1 VTKVNFY
8 SGVDDKLRLACTLS
22 HKAMQNGVRVLLSA
36 PDEHTHNALNKLL
49 WHYPD
54 TAFIP
59 HCNSDAPEADDM
71 PVVLD
76 QGSGVS
82 PHHELLISLHEECP
96 SFFSRF
102 ERVIEI
108 IGRDEDDKLKGRA
121 RFKFYKDR
129 GYELEHFDLSGKK
142 GA

>member
-1 VTKVNFY
+1 VTKVSFY
-8 SGVDDKLRLACTLS
+8 SGVDNKLRLACKLS
-22 HKAMQNGVRVLLSA
+22 HKAMQNGLRVVLSTPNA
-36 PDEHTHNALNKLL
+36 HTHSALDRLL

-59 HCNSDAPEADDM
+59 HCNCDAPEAGET

-76 QGSGVS
+76 QGSGQT
-82 PHHELLISLHEECP
+82 PHHELLITLHDESP
-96 SFFSRF
+96 PFFSRF

-108 IGRDEDDKLKGRA
+108 IGTDEDDKLKGRE

-129 GYELEHFDLSGKK
+129 GYELGHFDLSGKK

>member
-1 VTKVNFY
+1 MTKVDFY
-8 SGVDDKLRLACTLS
+8 SGIDDKLRLACKLS
-22 HKAMQNGVRVLLSA
+22 HKAMQNGVRVVLST
-36 PDEHTHNALNKLL
+36 PDAHTHNALDKLL

-54 TAFIP
+54 TAFLP
-59 HCNSDAPEADDM
+59 HCNSDAPEAGEM

-82 PHHELLISLHEECP
+82 PHHELLITLHDECP

-102 ERVIEI
+102 DRVIEI
-108 IGRDEDDKLKGRA
+108 IGRGDDDKLKGRE

-129 GYELEHFDLSGKK
+129 GYELGHFDLSDKK
-142 GA
+142 GT